1 MPFSQVPTFS
11 ILLTFQVLISY
22 TNTPI
27 QKSIHN
33 FLSIVP
39 SLSLLPPLFFFL
51 LSHDHMKQKNGG
63 RRHGG
68 GPFWIGTNPKT
79 GGKKTTLHGCIV
91 NGIAHRTPH
100 RCSSSAGAEALEL
113 HLCFLAFG
121 VFEQRKRDIKINIW
135 KPMFKKCC
143 FITHSFERLYT

>member
-39 SLSLLPPLFFFL
+39 SLSLLPPLFFFF
-51 LSHDHMKQKNGG
+51 SHMATWSRRMEAGDMVEASFESARIQKWG
-63 RRHGG
+63 
-68 GPFWIGTNPKT
+68 K
-79 GGKKTTLHGCIV
+79 KKTTRHGCIV
-91 NGIAHRTPH
+91 NGIVHRTPC
-100 RCSSSAGAEALEL
+100 RCSLSAGVEALEL
-113 HLCFLAFG
+113 HPCFLAFG